1 MKQKT
6 VLILSLTV
14 IIILATLTII
24 IRYQQNDETMIKE
37 IIVHPPYTS
46 SEAKGKQYVEVLQ
59 EYQNAEFN
67 DISFEKIDDLIFG
80 WLTKDGEVEKVE
92 INGSTDY
99 TAETAYKQNEAKVM
113 IYYHTFPE
121 KTDTT
126 NNTEEQIEENT
137 ETTDTTLD
145 DIVNETN
152 TTEKTESN
160 EESTNNIVKF
170 TDDIV
175 YIEGAINTIFEESK
189 GLEPVYY
196 SSVYI
201 EVEGIELNI
210 QTDNIEGSTVL
221 VNRLVGGTAS
231 LTDTYFHVWAK
242 ENMDSN
248 LLTEGTYI
256 RAYGKSYSAGGFLT
270 NAMLNDCYKIEILDN
285 NKNVISTYEYSEENM
300 ESTILEVTATEI
312 LKLAENQNFEGL
324 PFNASTKEIYDVYDN
339 KRVTITG
346 TIEDIQ
352 YDSIYLNC
360 NDKGYNSVG
369 ADTTLVVYCKV
380 KDLSKYNIGQEV
392 SITGTANCYRYSVII
407 NEE

>member
-6 VLILSLTV
+6 VLILLLTV

-24 IRYQQNDETMIKE
+24 IRHQQNDETMIKE
-37 IIVHPPYTS
+37 IIVHPPYAS

-121 KTDTT
+121 KTEATDNSTSNDEIIKNST
-126 NNTEEQIEENT
+126 NGDVENT
-137 ETTDTTLD
+137 ETTLD
-145 DIVNETN
+145 NMINEIN
-152 TTEKTESN
+152 TTEQTE
-160 EESTNNIVKF
+160 T
-170 TDDIV
+170 
-175 YIEGAINTIFEESK
+175 
-189 GLEPVYY
+189 
-196 SSVYI
+196 
-201 EVEGIELNI
+201 EVN
-210 QTDNIEGSTVL
+210 
-221 VNRLVGGTAS
+221 
-231 LTDTYFHVWAK
+231 
-242 ENMDSN
+242 
-248 LLTEGTYI
+248 
-256 RAYGKSYSAGGFLT
+256 
-270 NAMLNDCYKIEILDN
+270 
-285 NKNVISTYEYSEENM
+285 EENM

-324 PFNASTKEIYDVYDN
+324 PFNASTKEIYNVYDN
-339 KRVTITG
+339 KRVAISG